1 MNSTP
6 PGVSPEIFEEVVQG
20 YLTCAAWADAPEGS
34 NARFTKQAKRLAADS
49 CSKFIAAC
57 GPLFQ
62 QAVRA
67 VGYSPARFG
76 HDFWLNRK
84 GHGAGFWDRDE
95 LELMVEGT
103 APLAVDRNG
112 ARYEVTTELGKAL
125 SEIAYGTQARI
136 SRFAYHPEVEA
147 SKGWLYFT

>member
-1 MNSTP
+1 MNNTP
-6 PGVSPEIFEEVVQG
+6 TGVAPKVFDEVVQG
-20 YLTCAAWADAPEGS
+20 YLACAAWADAPEGS
-34 NARFTKQAKRLAADS
+34 NARFTQQAKRLAADS

-62 QAVRA
+62 QAISA

-95 LELMVEGT
+95 LELQVEGT

-112 ARYEVTTELGKAL
+112 KRYGVSCELGKAL
-125 SEIAYGTQARI
+125 SDVAYGNSAYI
-136 SRFAYHPEVEA
+136 SKFAYQPEVEA
-147 SKGWLYFT
+147 SRGWLYFT